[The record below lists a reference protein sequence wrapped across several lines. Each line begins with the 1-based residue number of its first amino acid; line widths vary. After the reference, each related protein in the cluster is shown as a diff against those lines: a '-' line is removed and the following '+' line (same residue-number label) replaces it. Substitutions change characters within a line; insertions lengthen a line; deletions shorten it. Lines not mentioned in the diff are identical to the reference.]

1 MSPISSNNI
10 VKIKTA
16 IVSDSLLFLSRIA
29 TGIKTTATTINIIPI
44 LSRLS
49 IKQFQLKTTKIQ
61 CKTLTLHPLI
71 FGDI

>member
-29 TGIKTTATTINIIPI
+29 TGIKTTATTINIIP
-44 LSRLS
+44 SRLS